1 MVGSNTSKQRE
12 KKRQKA
18 FVNGR
23 DKRRRRGKVG
33 RKTKNYSLQ
42 VARGLIKRVHGWHGR
57 RMEIVFSSHS
67 KDAIF
72 NGFLLAMMMMMMID
86 GLFYSQ
92 LLFSP
97 YSYCTVCYR
106 VNELAMIELMLVCIC
121 NMEYST
127 L

>member
-33 RKTKNYSLQ
+33 RKTKNYSVQ

-57 RMEIVFSSHS
+57 TMEIVFSSHS
-67 KDAIF
+67 K
-72 NGFLLAMMMMMMID
+72 MP
-86 GLFYSQ
+86 
-92 LLFSP
+92 FSTFFA
-97 YSYCTVCYR
+97 CDDDDDDDDD
-106 VNELAMIELMLVCIC
+106 
-121 NMEYST
+121 
-127 L
+127 